1 VRLFIRRYVCSNG
14 AVVGMTSGG
23 ERVHYG
29 HPDMELR
36 KFLEEQM
43 RSGEE
48 AMAEVGRLLTQ
59 SAHLPSGPMVEGV
72 SARLRSVI
80 GKKRTDAL
88 LDELGE
94 GATAYDLA
102 NSITSLAQGLDLRRR
117 LRAEEIGGEL
127 LAPQESL
134 SARIA
139 EKLEQ
144 IPIGG

>member
-1 VRLFIRRYVCSNG
+1 
-14 AVVGMTSGG
+14 
-23 ERVHYG
+23 
-29 HPDMELR
+29 MELR

-48 AMAEVGRLLTQ
+48 AMAEVGRLLTE
-59 SAHLPSGPMVEGV
+59 SAHRQSGPVVEQV
-72 SARLRSVI
+72 SARLRPVI
-80 GKKRTDAL
+80 GKRRTDAL

-117 LRAEEIGGEL
+117 LQAEAIGGEL
-127 LAPQESL
+127 LAPLEAL
-134 SARIA
+134 SARLA
-139 EKLEQ
+139 EKHVQ